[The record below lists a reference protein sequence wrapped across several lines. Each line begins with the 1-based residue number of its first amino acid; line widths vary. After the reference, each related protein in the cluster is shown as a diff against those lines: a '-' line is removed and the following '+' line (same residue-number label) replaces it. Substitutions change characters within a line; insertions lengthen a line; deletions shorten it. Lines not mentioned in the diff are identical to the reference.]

1 MKPGTFTI
9 SVRGPSLG
17 RDRGPPARQGR
28 GQRRRPGGGGGRG
41 RRGGGCGGQASWP
54 RLQRWLEGLRPRRL
68 TRAAGR
74 RGRRCAALTRAAGHL
89 YHDPCGQV
97 PALEPDSDSE
107 SESKSVSVSGSM
119 GCHPGGPAA
128 PLSAAGIRGG
138 GAGAGVGVGVGVGNG
153 AGVGIGAGVH
163 RLLCHRVCLLKPVA
177 HREQIA
183 GAGVELQCSSRC
195 RCRILM
201 KRGTRSND

>member
-1 MKPGTFTI
+1 MREGTGARAGAGFGVGVEV
-9 SVRGPSLG
+9 SVGVGVHGLPSG
-17 RDRGPPARQGR
+17 RT
-28 GQRRRPGGGGGRG
+28 GGAIVG
-41 RRGGGCGGQASWP
+41 RRYP
-54 RLQRWLEGLRPRRL
+54 
-68 TRAAGR
+68 
-74 RGRRCAALTRAAGHL
+74 
-89 YHDPCGQV
+89 
-97 PALEPDSDSE
+97 
-107 SESKSVSVSGSM
+107 
-119 GCHPGGPAA
+119 
-128 PLSAAGIRGG
+128 GG